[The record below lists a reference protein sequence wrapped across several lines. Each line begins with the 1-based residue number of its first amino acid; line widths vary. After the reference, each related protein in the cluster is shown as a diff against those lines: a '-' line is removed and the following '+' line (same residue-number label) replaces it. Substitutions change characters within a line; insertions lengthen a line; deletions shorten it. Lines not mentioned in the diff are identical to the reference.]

1 MSLLFCHAQCSIK
14 ELIWPFFYSIFI
26 TVSSEICIVHTHTQT
41 LFTCSLK
48 PDLFFVFWKRT
59 FCYFLLIFSANEEN
73 LNNLCKKQ
81 KKMNDQVFVR
91 IFRHNFRGDSFYVS
105 FFFTAKLLLFS
116 CCCDSVLFNMLLC
129 WFYSVCCCWV
139 LFFCCCSSFVF
150 EFLSF
155 SFYHYFTHRQS

>member
-1 MSLLFCHAQCSIK
+1 MKFAS
-14 ELIWPFFYSIFI
+14 Y
-26 TVSSEICIVHTHTQT
+26 THTHTNT
-41 LFTCSLK
+41 FHMLTETR
-48 PDLFFVFWKRT
+48 FFFFEKEPFVIFFWFSRPMKKIWIIYARNTKKWTIKFSCEFFAIIFEATVFM
-59 FCYFLLIFSANEEN
+59 FL
-73 LNNLCKKQ
+73 
-81 KKMNDQVFVR
+81 
-91 IFRHNFRGDSFYVS
+91 

-139 LFFCCCSSFVF
+139 LFFCCCTSFVF